1 MESNSYINKY
11 RYFHNINYS
20 FCHKNMLTLTQGKKM
35 AKNENLFSLLYCG
48 CIELLD
54 INFIFFLIFN
64 NIHPYNYFFYFHL
77 NENRVCKFYS

>member
-48 CIELLD
+48 CIDKFYKLLG
-54 INFIFFLIFN
+54 IHFIF
-64 NIHPYNYFFYFHL
+64 
-77 NENRVCKFYS
+77 S

>member
-35 AKNENLFSLLYCG
+35 AKTKIYSAFYIVGERCRYIFGYKLTFS
-48 CIELLD
+48 
-54 INFIFFLIFN
+54 
-64 NIHPYNYFFYFHL
+64 
-77 NENRVCKFYS
+77 